1 MRYKIV
7 EILTYGLN
15 EDINL
20 SKLKVLPI
28 SLVLN
33 ESIKGQCKQPI
44 SLVLNESIKGQCKQL
59 ISLVLNESMQSMGQC
74 KQTPFTYSVDQ
85 KLQAKDGDI

>member
-7 EILTYGLN
+7 EIQIYGLN

-20 SKLKVLPI
+20 SELKVLPI

-33 ESIKGQCKQPI
+33 ESIKGQCKQP
-44 SLVLNESIKGQCKQL
+44 

>member
-20 SKLKVLPI
+20 SELKVLPI

-44 SLVLNESIKGQCKQL
+44 SLVLNES
-59 ISLVLNESMQSMGQC
+59 MQSMGQC
-74 KQTPFTYSVDQ
+74 KQTPFTYSEDQ